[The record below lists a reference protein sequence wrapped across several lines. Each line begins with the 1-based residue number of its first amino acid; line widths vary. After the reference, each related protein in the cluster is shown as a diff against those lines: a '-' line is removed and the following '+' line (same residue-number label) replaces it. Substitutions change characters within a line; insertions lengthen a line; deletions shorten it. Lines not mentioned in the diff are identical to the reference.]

1 MGRFPQ
7 RGRKGE
13 MKSGHAAWVRIT
25 HWMAAVSVAALVF
38 SGVEILMVH
47 PRLYWGEVGNDLTPA
62 LLELPISRNY
72 RHGGWTAP
80 IPLLGGAA
88 APVSAGRT
96 FHIFNENGWGRSLH
110 FLAAWVLVFVGLSYV
125 LAGVIAGHF
134 RRHFVGG
141 REPLSPA
148 TLGRDLREHLRGV
161 VPTRSGG
168 PDYGP
173 LQRASYAVVI
183 FLVAPVLVL
192 TGLTMSPAVAAA
204 APMLLDLFGGH
215 QSARTLHFGAF
226 AVLTLFTAAH
236 LVMVIRTGFARQI
249 RAMTVGGHR

>member
-1 MGRFPQ
+1 MR
-7 RGRKGE
+7 
-13 MKSGHAAWVRIT
+13 SGHARWVRLT

-38 SGVEILMVH
+38 TGVEILMVH
-47 PRLYWGEVGNDLTPA
+47 PRLYWGEVGNDLTPP

-80 IPLLGGAA
+80 TPLVDGPG

-110 FLAAWVLVFVGLSYV
+110 FLAAWGLVAAGLIYV
-125 LAGVIAGHF
+125 LAGIVAGHF
-134 RRHFVGG
+134 RRHFIGG
-141 REPLSPA
+141 RDALSLA
-148 TLGRDLREHLRGV
+148 ALGQDLREHLAGV
-161 VPTRSGG
+161 VPAPSGG

-173 LQRASYAVVI
+173 LQRASYALVV
-183 FLVAPVLVL
+183 FVVAPLLVL

-204 APMLLDLFGGH
+204 APMLLDLLGGH

-226 AVLTLFTAAH
+226 AVLTLFATAH
-236 LVMVIRTGFARQI
+236 VVMVIRSGFARQV
-249 RAMTVGGHR
+249 RAMTVGDRA